1 MVTSLDHGST
11 RDGPKSG
18 HFTCSR
24 ERTDHVLPTPVSRAI
39 DNGPTFSVAFGPLA
53 DLTIRPLGVSDALD
67 GVLHNLSTPSLVEQ
81 TGIGASALRRVEV
94 PVIGESIVD
103 PGLRLPGRPVARG
116 DMLDSLEDPRGGWRA
131 GGRFQRVLHRRAAR
145 TGT

>member
-1 MVTSLDHGST
+1 
-11 RDGPKSG
+11 
-18 HFTCSR
+18 
-24 ERTDHVLPTPVSRAI
+24 VLPTPVSRAI

-103 PGLRLPGRPVARG
+103 RGLRRRGGSVAQG
-116 DMLDSLEDPRGGWRA
+116 DMLDSPEDPRGEWRA
-131 GGRFQRVLHRRAAR
+131 WGRFQPVLHRRAAPA
-145 TGT
+145 GL